1 MKLGRKPRL
10 NKNVGKVGKTSRQP
24 GAAKISLERAFV
36 LLFLIVTPLLFA
48 GAYLVF
54 QKLQSNLTESL
65 TVNENKLITS
75 YADQVEQ
82 SMQHY
87 ISAMDLMVK
96 EPALVQ
102 ALETNNESLL
112 HQREA
117 LLAYIFPD
125 ALRIRILSPQYNQ
138 PDNTIVPPI
147 SYSCLDLLDKS
158 RKQGNAKVEVHLFG
172 QADQHIDI
180 IRNITNSEN
189 TLLGNLLV
197 TLPVKALQKQ
207 VQQMKPASGYIELQ
221 QITSG
226 GQSVS
231 IARVGDSAKKIGQ
244 PVNTEAVPNTLFR
257 IANWPAADTQE
268 LSEEDTLFY
277 WGIVAAIWLVFSIV
291 LFLLYKALQKALL
304 KDQVMV
310 IKLFKDVQQGKMSGQ
325 YPISLK
331 NCLGA
336 MEQLRMIAGHMTGLR
351 SNNSGLLDSKNATE
365 MDTDMGDT
373 PETGKEEEFDFDM
386 SSDSLEV
393 MEITDD
399 EMNNPFPDEIF
410 KAYDIRGIVD
420 KTLTVDIA
428 TKIGQALGSEAEQ
441 LGQKKI
447 VVARDGRLS
456 GPDLSQALINGLKA
470 AGRQVVDIGR
480 VPTPVLYFASHYL
493 GNGSGVMLTGS
504 HNPPDYNG
512 MKMMLGGDTLHGKA
526 ITQLKERIQKK
537 QLVSGEGSVEIIDVV
552 PSYIERV
559 TSDVRLERPLKIIV
573 DCGNGVAGDLA
584 PVLYRALGCE
594 VIEMFCDVDG
604 NFPNHHPDPS
614 KPENLVQLM
623 KAVPEQGADLGLA
636 FDGDGDRLGVVDS
649 AGKIIWPDRYL
660 MLMAADVLTRQP
672 GGQIIY
678 DVKCS
683 SHLEKSIA
691 ANGGQPLMWKTGH
704 SFIKA
709 KMKETDAQLA
719 GEMSGHIFFKER
731 WLGFDDALYA
741 GARLLEIL
749 SSESGST
756 HDVFSQLPE
765 SVSTPELNV
774 KTAEGENFSFMEKLI
789 KNAEFPGAQKI
800 DIDGLRLE
808 FEDGWA
814 LVRAS
819 NTTPS
824 LVLRFEANDAAALA
838 RIQEIVRTQI
848 HAIKPGMEL
857 PF

>member
-1 MKLGRKPRL
+1 MKLGRKPGR
-10 NKNVGKVGKTSRQP
+10 NKNAKKVGT
-24 GAAKISLERAFV
+24 AARKNSSARLSLEMAFV
-36 LLFLIVTPLLFA
+36 LLFLIVTPLMFA

-54 QKLQSNLTESL
+54 QKLQSNLTQSL
-65 TVNENKLITS
+65 TVNEKKLITS
-75 YADQVEQ
+75 YANHVEQ

-87 ISAMDLMVK
+87 INAMDLMVK

-102 ALETNNESLL
+102 ALESNNEGLL

-125 ALRIRILSPQYNQ
+125 ALRIRILPPQFNQ
-138 PDNTIVPPI
+138 PDNTIAPPI
-147 SYSCLDLLDKS
+147 SYSCLDLLEKT
-158 RKQGNAKVEVHLFG
+158 RNQGNAKVEVHLFG
-172 QADQHIDI
+172 QPDQHIDI
-180 IRNITNSEN
+180 IRNITNSNN

-197 TLPVKALQKQ
+197 TLPVEALQKQ

-221 QITSG
+221 QITPG
-226 GQSVS
+226 GRSVS
-231 IARVGDSAKKIGQ
+231 IAQVGNSAIKIGQ
-244 PVNTEAVPNTLFR
+244 PVNTEAVTNTLFR
-257 IANWPAADTQE
+257 IANWPAADTQQ
-268 LSEEDTLFY
+268 LSQEDTLFY
-277 WGIVAAIWLVFSIV
+277 WGVVGVIWLIFSV
-291 LFLLYKALQKALL
+291 ALFILYKSLQKALL

-336 MEQLRMIAGHMTGLR
+336 MEQLRMIAGSMTGIR
-351 SNNSGLLDSKNATE
+351 KKNNGKNDPTNEAETTTAMDDAPDKSTE
-365 MDTDMGDT
+365 D
-373 PETGKEEEFDFDM
+373 EFDFDM
-386 SSDSLEV
+386 SSNSLEV
-393 MEITDD
+393 LEITDE
-399 EMNNPFPDEIF
+399 EMNNPFPDAIF

-420 KTLTVDIA
+420 KTLTVEMA

-441 LGQKKI
+441 AGQKKI
-447 VVARDGRLS
+447 VIARDGRLS
-456 GPDLSQALINGLKA
+456 GPDLSQALIDGLKA
-470 AGRQVVDIGR
+470 SGRDVVDIGR

-504 HNPPDYNG
+504 HNPPEYNG
-512 MKMMLGGDTLHGKA
+512 MKMMLGGDTLHGEA
-526 ITQLKERIQKK
+526 ITRIKERIQKK
-537 QLVSGEGSVEIIDVV
+537 QLITGEGSVETIDVV
-552 PSYIERV
+552 PSYLERV

-584 PVLYRALGCE
+584 PILYRALGCE

-614 KPENLVQLM
+614 KPENLAQLM

-672 GGQIIY
+672 GGLIIY

-741 GARLLEIL
+741 GARLLEIM
-749 SSESGST
+749 SSESGTT
-756 HDVFSQLPE
+756 HDVFSKLPE

-774 KTAEGENFSFMEKLI
+774 KTEEGENFSFM
-789 KNAEFPGAQKI
+789 
-800 DIDGLRLE
+800 
-808 FEDGWA
+808 
-814 LVRAS
+814 
-819 NTTPS
+819 
-824 LVLRFEANDAAALA
+824 
-838 RIQEIVRTQI
+838 
-848 HAIKPGMEL
+848 
-857 PF
+857 